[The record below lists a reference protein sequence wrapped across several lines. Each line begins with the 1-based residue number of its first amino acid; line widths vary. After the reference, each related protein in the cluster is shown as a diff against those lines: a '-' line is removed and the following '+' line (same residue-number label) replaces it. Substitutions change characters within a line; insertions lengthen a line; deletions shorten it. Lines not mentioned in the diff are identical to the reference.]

1 MPSKLDRSAGHL
13 AEIER
18 ACARIR
24 SYLAGFDRASFL
36 ADMRTQDAVLMQ
48 LIVAGE
54 AANSLEPAAFAE
66 APEVDWP
73 AVVSLRNRIA
83 HGYDTI
89 DRGRIWDECEQHLGT
104 LEAAVQRML
113 AARGEA

>member
-1 MPSKLDRSAGHL
+1 
-13 AEIER
+13 
-18 ACARIR
+18 
-24 SYLAGFDRASFL
+24 
-36 ADMRTQDAVLMQ
+36 MRTQNAVLMQ

-54 AANSLEPAAFAE
+54 SANSLEPSVFAE

-73 AVVSLRNRIA
+73 AVVGLRNRIA

-89 DRGRIWDECEQHLGT
+89 DRGRIWDECELHLET
-104 LEAAVQRML
+104 LETAVHRML